1 MNRRLGLFSARSAGL
16 GAVPL
21 LIWAAITGSC
31 RAARA
36 ELGGYSALERSV
48 AEEQLERRG
57 LVLEPAPEGKRIEAI
72 EIATVNVF
80 DERDP
85 VPDFVNVLH
94 ATTREHVI
102 RRELLFAAGEPYRA
116 ALVDESARN
125 LRGIPQLSIVL
136 IVPTQGSAPGRVR
149 LLVITK
155 DVWSLRLN
163 WQVESAN
170 GHFNYLVLNPSE
182 ENLLGL
188 HAIVG
193 ALFVLDPATYS
204 LGVTLGHR
212 RLFGSREQA
221 ALSASFI
228 RNRDTGEA
236 EGSFGEFRYGQP
248 LYSLDSKW
256 SWGTSFLWR
265 HDIARR
271 FVGVEVASYDA
282 QATPGDDHIAEQY
295 DRDRLYGGYQLVRS
309 FGRRFKHDLSLGIE
323 AERRAYVATQLSGL
337 DPRAAAEFT
346 QRRLPVSD
354 QRISPFIQLHAH
366 RTDYGSL
373 IEVETLGLQE
383 NFRRGHDLVLRLYPA
398 SSSLGSTRSLIGSLS
413 ELSYTFPIGD
423 GLLRPLLASQLQ
435 YAAHGRDDALFEA
448 ALRFVSPRFGLGRL
462 VLDGLLLDRY
472 RNYLNRRFVLGGDSR
487 LRGYAVG
494 AFQGASEVAMS
505 AELRTTSIDVF
516 SAQLG
521 AAAFYDAGDAN
532 DRVRHFHLKQGAGV
546 GLRVLFPEFDRI
558 VLRADWGVPLSPG
571 YQTLPGTLF
580 ISFGQAFAMPAVD
593 VPNVL
598 SESL

>member
-1 MNRRLGLFSARSAGL
+1 MNRRLGLFSARSAAL
-16 GAVPL
+16 AAVKL
-21 LIWAAITGSC
+21 FVLAAILGPTHQ
-31 RAARA
+31 AEA
-36 ELGGYSALERSV
+36 ELAGYSTLEQSV
-48 AEEQLERRG
+48 IAEQLGRRG
-57 LVLEPAPEGKRIEAI
+57 LRLETRPEGKHIEAI
-72 EIATVNVF
+72 EIATVDVF
-80 DERDP
+80 DQRDP
-85 VPDFVNVLH
+85 VPDFVNVFH

-102 RRELLFAAGEPYRA
+102 RRELLFEAGTPYRA
-116 ALVDESARN
+116 TLVDESARN

-136 IVPTQGSAPGRVR
+136 IVAARGSAPDRVR

-163 WQVESAN
+163 WQVQSAN
-170 GHFNYLVLNPSE
+170 GHLNYLVLNPSE

-193 ALFVLDPATYS
+193 ALFVLDPASYS
-204 LGVTLGHR
+204 LGLTLAHR
-212 RLFGSREQA
+212 RLLGSHEQA
-221 ALSASFI
+221 ALSASFV
-228 RNRDTGEA
+228 RNRQTGAA

-248 LYSLDSKW
+248 LYSLGTEW

-265 HDIARR
+265 RDVARR
-271 FVGVEVASYDA
+271 FVGVRVATYDA
-282 QATPGDDHIAEQY
+282 VATPGDDRIPEQY

-309 FGRRFKHDLSLGIE
+309 FGQRFKYDLSLGME
-323 AERRAYVATQLSGL
+323 AERRAYVAAQLSGL
-337 DPRAAAEFT
+337 DRRAAAEFA
-346 QRRLPVSD
+346 QHELPVSD
-354 QRISPFIQLHAH
+354 QRISPFAQLHAH
-366 RTDYGSL
+366 RTDYSAL

-383 NFRRGHDLVLRLYPA
+383 NYRRGHDLVLRLYPA
-398 SSSLGSTRSLIGSLS
+398 SSSLGSTRSLLGSLA
-413 ELSYTFPIGD
+413 ELSYTVSIGD
-423 GLLRPLLASQLQ
+423 GLLRPLVASQMQ
-435 YAAHGRDDALFEA
+435 YAAHGRDDALLEG

-462 VLDGLLLDRY
+462 VLDGIFLDRY

-494 AFQGASEVAMS
+494 AFQGASELALS
-505 AELRTTSIDVF
+505 AELRTTSIDLF

-532 DRVRHFHLKQGAGV
+532 DEVRRFQLKQGAGL

-558 VLRADWGVPLSPG
+558 VLRADWGLPLSSG
-571 YQTLPGTLF
+571 YKTLPGALF
-580 ISFGQAFAMPAVD
+580 VSFGQAFAMPAVD